1 MTHLLVTQLRFTR
14 SELQRALDGISD
26 EDARRRVKPMNC
38 ISWMIGHL
46 ADQEQRYW
54 VQWAQGRIV
63 VPELNDLVGFGKPA
77 SMPPLAEMWAAWH
90 TIIEAADPYLDTL
103 TPEILQTTFARDG
116 NSIGENIGT
125 LLQRMLYHYWY
136 HIGEAMAVRQL
147 LGHSQLPEFVGNLGS
162 KGPYQPEFIK

>member
-1 MTHLLVTQLRFTR
+1 
-14 SELQRALDGISD
+14 
-26 EDARRRVKPMNC
+26 
-38 ISWMIGHL
+38 
-46 ADQEQRYW
+46 
-54 VQWAQGRIV
+54 
-63 VPELNDLVGFGKPA
+63 
-77 SMPPLAEMWAAWH
+77 MWAAWH